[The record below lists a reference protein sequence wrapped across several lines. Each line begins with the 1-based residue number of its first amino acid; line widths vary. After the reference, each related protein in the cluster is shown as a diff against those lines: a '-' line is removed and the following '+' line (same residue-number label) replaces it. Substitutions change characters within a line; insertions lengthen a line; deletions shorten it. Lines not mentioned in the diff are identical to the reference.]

1 MKNKHLLAMVKLAML
16 VALLMIF
23 CFTSIGFLKIGIVEI
38 TFNMIPVVI
47 GAIVIGPAAGAFLG
61 ALFGAASFWQCFGQ
75 STFGTLLFGVNPFF
89 TVLICFVPRILAGLL
104 PGLIFRAMTK
114 KKDNIAAY
122 FVSAAVGSLTN
133 TVLFVGG
140 FCLLFKDTML
150 GMASDNGLSPLAFI
164 ATAFLLNAS
173 VELVANTAIVA
184 AVSKAVT
191 KAEKSRSV
199 LSKTSYPKHQKNTQN
214 KMPSRL
220 PSL

>member
-23 CFTSIGFLKIGIVEI
+23 CFTPIGFLKIGIVEI

-114 KKDNIAAY
+114 KKDNITAY

-133 TVLFVGG
+133 TILFVGG

-164 ATAFLLNAS
+164 ATAFLLNAA

-191 KAEKSRSV
+191 KAEKSK
-199 LSKTSYPKHQKNTQN
+199 SKEYTK
-214 KMPSRL
+214 
-220 PSL
+220 

>member
-133 TVLFVGG
+133 TVLFVAG

-191 KAEKSRSV
+191 KAEKSK
-199 LSKTSYPKHQKNTQN
+199 SKEYTK
-214 KMPSRL
+214 
-220 PSL
+220 

>member
-47 GAIVIGPAAGAFLG
+47 GAIAIGPAAGAFLG

-164 ATAFLLNAS
+164 ATAFLLNAA
-173 VELVANTAIVA
+173 VEIVANTAIVA

-191 KAEKSRSV
+191 KAEKSK
-199 LSKTSYPKHQKNTQN
+199 SKEYTK
-214 KMPSRL
+214 
-220 PSL
+220 

>member
-47 GAIVIGPAAGAFLG
+47 GAIAIGPAAGAFLG

-191 KAEKSRSV
+191 KAEKSK
-199 LSKTSYPKHQKNTQN
+199 SKEYTK
-214 KMPSRL
+214 
-220 PSL
+220 

>member
-47 GAIVIGPAAGAFLG
+47 GAIAIGPAAGAFLG

-89 TVLICFVPRILAGLL
+89 TVLICFVPRILAGLI

-164 ATAFLLNAS
+164 ATAFLLNAA
-173 VELVANTAIVA
+173 VEIVANTAIVA

-191 KAEKSRSV
+191 KAEKSK
-199 LSKTSYPKHQKNTQN
+199 SKEYTK
-214 KMPSRL
+214 
-220 PSL
+220 

>member
-89 TVLICFVPRILAGLL
+89 TVLICFVPRILAGLI

-114 KKDNIAAY
+114 EKDNIAAY

-164 ATAFLLNAS
+164 ATAFLLNAA

-191 KAEKSRSV
+191 KAEKSK
-199 LSKTSYPKHQKNTQN
+199 SKEYTK
-214 KMPSRL
+214 
-220 PSL
+220 

>member
-23 CFTSIGFLKIGIVEI
+23 CFTPIGFLKIGIVEI

-47 GAIVIGPAAGAFLG
+47 GAIAIGPAAGAFLG

-89 TVLICFVPRILAGLL
+89 TVLICFVPRILAGLI

-164 ATAFLLNAS
+164 ATAFLLNAA

-191 KAEKSRSV
+191 KAEKSK
-199 LSKTSYPKHQKNTQN
+199 SKEYTK
-214 KMPSRL
+214 
-220 PSL
+220 

>member
-23 CFTSIGFLKIGIVEI
+23 CFTPIGFLKIGIVEI

-122 FVSAAVGSLTN
+122 FVSAAVGSLAN

-164 ATAFLLNAS
+164 ATAFLLNAA

-191 KAEKSRSV
+191 KAEKSK
-199 LSKTSYPKHQKNTQN
+199 SKEYTK
-214 KMPSRL
+214 
-220 PSL
+220 

>member
-47 GAIVIGPAAGAFLG
+47 GAIAIGPAAGAFLG

-89 TVLICFVPRILAGLL
+89 TVVICFVPRILAGLI

-164 ATAFLLNAS
+164 ATAFLLNAA

-191 KAEKSRSV
+191 KAEKSK
-199 LSKTSYPKHQKNTQN
+199 SKEYTK
-214 KMPSRL
+214 
-220 PSL
+220 

>member
-47 GAIVIGPAAGAFLG
+47 GAIAIGPAAGAFLG

-104 PGLIFRAMTK
+104 PGLIFRTMTN

-150 GMASDNGLSPLAFI
+150 GMASDNGLSPLALI
-164 ATAFLLNAS
+164 ATAFLLNAA

-191 KAEKSRSV
+191 KAEKSK
-199 LSKTSYPKHQKNTQN
+199 SKEYTK
-214 KMPSRL
+214 
-220 PSL
+220 

>member
-16 VALLMIF
+16 GALLMIF
-23 CFTSIGFLKIGIVEI
+23 CFTPIGFLKIGIVEI

-150 GMASDNGLSPLAFI
+150 GMASDKGLSPLAFI
-164 ATAFLLNAS
+164 ATAFLLNAA

-191 KAEKSRSV
+191 KAEKSK
-199 LSKTSYPKHQKNTQN
+199 SKEYTK
-214 KMPSRL
+214 
-220 PSL
+220 

>member
-23 CFTSIGFLKIGIVEI
+23 CFTPIGFLKIGIVEI

-47 GAIVIGPAAGAFLG
+47 GAIAIGPAAGAFLG

-164 ATAFLLNAS
+164 ATAFLLNAA

-191 KAEKSRSV
+191 KAEKSK
-199 LSKTSYPKHQKNTQN
+199 SKEYTK
-214 KMPSRL
+214 
-220 PSL
+220 

>member
-23 CFTSIGFLKIGIVEI
+23 CFTPIGFLKIGIVEI

-140 FCLLFKDTML
+140 FCLLFKDTIL

-164 ATAFLLNAS
+164 ATAFLLNAA

-191 KAEKSRSV
+191 KAEKSK
-199 LSKTSYPKHQKNTQN
+199 SKEYTK
-214 KMPSRL
+214 
-220 PSL
+220 

>member
-23 CFTSIGFLKIGIVEI
+23 CFTPIGFLKIGIVEI

-184 AVSKAVT
+184 AVSKDVT
-191 KAEKSRSV
+191 KAEKSK
-199 LSKTSYPKHQKNTQN
+199 SKEYTK
-214 KMPSRL
+214 
-220 PSL
+220 

>member
-89 TVLICFVPRILAGLL
+89 TVLICFVPRILAGLI

-164 ATAFLLNAS
+164 ATAFLLNAA

-184 AVSKAVT
+184 AASKAVT
-191 KAEKSRSV
+191 KAEKSK
-199 LSKTSYPKHQKNTQN
+199 SKEYTK
-214 KMPSRL
+214 
-220 PSL
+220 

>member
-89 TVLICFVPRILAGLL
+89 TVLICFVPRILAGLI

-191 KAEKSRSV
+191 KAEKSK
-199 LSKTSYPKHQKNTQN
+199 SKEYTK
-214 KMPSRL
+214 
-220 PSL
+220 

>member
-1 MKNKHLLAMVKLAML
+1 MKNKHLLAMVKLAMR

-47 GAIVIGPAAGAFLG
+47 GAIAIGPAAGAFLG

-104 PGLIFRAMTK
+104 PGLIFRAMTN

-164 ATAFLLNAS
+164 ATAFLLNAA

-191 KAEKSRSV
+191 KAEKSK
-199 LSKTSYPKHQKNTQN
+199 SKEYTK
-214 KMPSRL
+214 
-220 PSL
+220 

>member
-23 CFTSIGFLKIGIVEI
+23 CFTPIGFLKIGIVEI

-47 GAIVIGPAAGAFLG
+47 GAIAIGPAAGAFLG

-164 ATAFLLNAS
+164 ATAFLLNAV

-191 KAEKSRSV
+191 KAEKSK
-199 LSKTSYPKHQKNTQN
+199 SKEYTK
-214 KMPSRL
+214 
-220 PSL
+220 

>member
-47 GAIVIGPAAGAFLG
+47 GAIAIGPAAGAFLG

-104 PGLIFRAMTK
+104 PGLIFRAMTN

-191 KAEKSRSV
+191 KAEKSK
-199 LSKTSYPKHQKNTQN
+199 SKEYTK
-214 KMPSRL
+214 
-220 PSL
+220 

>member
-23 CFTSIGFLKIGIVEI
+23 CFTPIGFLKIGIVEI

-104 PGLIFRAMTK
+104 PGLIFRAMTN
-114 KKDNIAAY
+114 KKDNITAY

-164 ATAFLLNAS
+164 ATAFLLNAA

-191 KAEKSRSV
+191 KAEKSK
-199 LSKTSYPKHQKNTQN
+199 SKEYTK
-214 KMPSRL
+214 
-220 PSL
+220 

>member
-23 CFTSIGFLKIGIVEI
+23 CFTPIGFLKIGIVEI

-61 ALFGAASFWQCFGQ
+61 ALFGAASFWQCFVQ

-164 ATAFLLNAS
+164 ATAFLLNAA

-191 KAEKSRSV
+191 KAEKSK
-199 LSKTSYPKHQKNTQN
+199 SKEYTK
-214 KMPSRL
+214 
-220 PSL
+220 

>member
-38 TFNMIPVVI
+38 TYNMIPVVI

-104 PGLIFRAMTK
+104 PGLIFRAMPT

-164 ATAFLLNAS
+164 ATAFLLNAA

-191 KAEKSRSV
+191 KAEKSK
-199 LSKTSYPKHQKNTQN
+199 SKEYTK
-214 KMPSRL
+214 
-220 PSL
+220 

>member
-1 MKNKHLLAMVKLAML
+1 MKNKRLFAMVKLAML

-23 CFTSIGFLKIGIVEI
+23 CFTPIGFLKIGIVEI
-38 TFNMIPVVI
+38 TFNMIPIVI
-47 GAIVIGPAAGAFLG
+47 GAIVLGPAAGAFLG

-89 TVLICFVPRILAGLL
+89 TALICFVPRILAGLL
-104 PGLIFRAMTK
+104 PGLIFRAMTR

-164 ATAFLLNAS
+164 ATAFLLNAA
-173 VELVANTAIVA
+173 VELVANTAIAA

-191 KAEKSRSV
+191 KAEKSK
-199 LSKTSYPKHQKNTQN
+199 SKEYTK
-214 KMPSRL
+214 
-220 PSL
+220 

>member
-23 CFTSIGFLKIGIVEI
+23 CFTSLGFLKIGIVEI

-89 TVLICFVPRILAGLL
+89 TVLICFVPRILAGLI

-164 ATAFLLNAS
+164 ATAFLLNAA

-191 KAEKSRSV
+191 KAEKSK
-199 LSKTSYPKHQKNTQN
+199 SKEYTK
-214 KMPSRL
+214 
-220 PSL
+220 

>member
-23 CFTSIGFLKIGIVEI
+23 CFTPIGFLKIGIVEI

-164 ATAFLLNAS
+164 ATAFLLNSA

-191 KAEKSRSV
+191 KAEKSK
-199 LSKTSYPKHQKNTQN
+199 SKEYTK
-214 KMPSRL
+214 
-220 PSL
+220 

>member
-47 GAIVIGPAAGAFLG
+47 GAIAIGPAAGAFLG

-150 GMASDNGLSPLAFI
+150 GMARDNGLSPLAFI
-164 ATAFLLNAS
+164 ATAFLLNAA

-191 KAEKSRSV
+191 KAEKSK
-199 LSKTSYPKHQKNTQN
+199 SKEYTK
-214 KMPSRL
+214 
-220 PSL
+220 

>member
-75 STFGTLLFGVNPFF
+75 STFGTLLFGVNPCF
-89 TVLICFVPRILAGLL
+89 TVLICFVPRILAGLI

-191 KAEKSRSV
+191 KAEKSK
-199 LSKTSYPKHQKNTQN
+199 SKEYTK
-214 KMPSRL
+214 
-220 PSL
+220 

>member
-1 MKNKHLLAMVKLAML
+1 MKNKHLLALVKLAML

-191 KAEKSRSV
+191 KAEKSK
-199 LSKTSYPKHQKNTQN
+199 SKEYTK
-214 KMPSRL
+214 
-220 PSL
+220 

>member
-16 VALLMIF
+16 GALLMIF
-23 CFTSIGFLKIGIVEI
+23 CFTPIGFLKIGIVEI

-89 TVLICFVPRILAGLL
+89 TVLICFVPRILAGLI

-164 ATAFLLNAS
+164 ATAFLLNAA

-191 KAEKSRSV
+191 KAEKSK
-199 LSKTSYPKHQKNTQN
+199 SKEYTK
-214 KMPSRL
+214 
-220 PSL
+220 

>member
-23 CFTSIGFLKIGIVEI
+23 CFTPIGFLKIGIVEI

-104 PGLIFRAMTK
+104 PGLIFRAMTN

-164 ATAFLLNAS
+164 ATAFLLNAA
-173 VELVANTAIVA
+173 VELVANTAIAA

-191 KAEKSRSV
+191 KAEKSK
-199 LSKTSYPKHQKNTQN
+199 SKEYTK
-214 KMPSRL
+214 
-220 PSL
+220 

>member
-23 CFTSIGFLKIGIVEI
+23 CFTPIGFLKIGIVEI

-114 KKDNIAAY
+114 KKDNITAY

-164 ATAFLLNAS
+164 ATAFLLNAA

-191 KAEKSRSV
+191 KAEKSK
-199 LSKTSYPKHQKNTQN
+199 SKEYTK
-214 KMPSRL
+214 
-220 PSL
+220 

>member
-133 TVLFVGG
+133 TVHFVGG

-191 KAEKSRSV
+191 KAEKSK
-199 LSKTSYPKHQKNTQN
+199 SKEYTK
-214 KMPSRL
+214 
-220 PSL
+220 

>member
-23 CFTSIGFLKIGIVEI
+23 CFTPIGFLKIGIVEI

-75 STFGTLLFGVNPFF
+75 STFGTLLFGVNPLF

-164 ATAFLLNAS
+164 ATAFLLNAA

-191 KAEKSRSV
+191 KAEKSK
-199 LSKTSYPKHQKNTQN
+199 SKEYTK
-214 KMPSRL
+214 
-220 PSL
+220 